1 MTGEET
7 VGEGVEGSALDEPEF
22 DFGNWFAEAGVELE
36 CGLEMKEPELGLED
50 GLEEEEVSEE
60 AGVELECG
68 LEMKEPE
75 LGFRDWPNREGEKGW
90 EELEEGSV
98 LDVYEPL
105 LGLRDEPTD
114 AGEGEEDWTGEEEGS
129 GLEILEP
136 ELGFTG
142 ALAEEVVVW
151 DGLADGDE
159 CEIGCW
165 TEVEEGNVLE
175 ILEPVLGF
183 PGALAEGEDEELNGS
198 VRVMKE
204 PDEEEEDEEP
214 EEEEELGIRD
224 GLAEAGGWTDV
235 VEGSAL
241 EIKEP
246 VLGFTDELADEDEE
260 EPLLFRAGLADASE
274 GEEGDWTEVGEGS
287 ALEIKEPVGFTDE
300 LADAGEGEE
309 GDWTEVGG
317 GSALEIKE
325 PVLGFTDELA
335 DVGEG
340 EEGDWTEVGEGGA
353 LETMEPVLGFT
364 GELAEGGEEELK
376 GCVREM
382 KEPEEG
388 LRDGLED
395 VLVETEPKRLVLV
408 FVLEEELAAVDMF
421 WEAGEVERVRNVPE
435 PDCRDTGAL
444 DLSVEGYWDDGPR
457 LLSAREG
464 ERDPIEL
471 AVEVPAARG
480 WDEEEGNCGVED
492 VRLIK
497 VPDWERKEAGGVVR
511 LIIKDPDFTCV
522 GGEENEEVET
532 TEGEV
537 RAIEESE
544 LGLGPVFVEE
554 EGERG

>member
-7 VGEGVEGSALDEPEF
+7 VGEGVEGSALEEPEF

-50 GLEEEEVSEE
+50 GLEEVSEE

-75 LGFRDWPNREGEKGW
+75 LGFRDWPNREGEKDW

-105 LGLRDEPTD
+105 LGLRDEPAD
-114 AGEGEEDWTGEEEGS
+114 AGEGEEDWTGEAEGS

-183 PGALAEGEDEELNGS
+183 TGALAEGEDEELKGS

-204 PDEEEEDEEP
+204 PEEEEEEEEEP

-224 GLAEAGGWTDV
+224 GLVEAGGWTDV

-246 VLGFTDELADEDEE
+246 LLGFTDELADEDEE
-260 EPLLFRAGLADASE
+260 EPLPVRTGLADASE
-274 GEEGDWTEVGEGS
+274 GEEGDWTEVVEGS
-287 ALEIKEPVGFTDE
+287 ALEIKEP
-300 LADAGEGEE
+300 L
-309 GDWTEVGG
+309 
-317 GSALEIKE
+317 
-325 PVLGFTDELA
+325 LGFTGELA

-340 EEGDWTEVGEGGA
+340 EEGDWTEVLEGSA
-353 LETMEPVLGFT
+353 LEIKEPVLGFA
-364 GELAEGGEEELK
+364 GELAEGEEEELK
-376 GCVREM
+376 GSVRVM

-395 VLVETEPKRLVLV
+395 VLVETEPKRLVFV

-421 WEAGEVERVRNVPE
+421 WEAGEFERASSVPE
-435 PDCRDTGAL
+435 PDCGDIGAL
-444 DLSVEGYWDDGPR
+444 DLNVEGDWDDG
-457 LLSAREG
+457 REG
-464 ERDPIEL
+464 ERDPMEL

-480 WDEEEGNCGVED
+480 WDEEEGNCGVEA

-497 VPDWERKEAGGVVR
+497 VPDCERKEAGGVVR

-522 GGEENEEVET
+522 GGEET
-532 TEGEV
+532 TGGEV